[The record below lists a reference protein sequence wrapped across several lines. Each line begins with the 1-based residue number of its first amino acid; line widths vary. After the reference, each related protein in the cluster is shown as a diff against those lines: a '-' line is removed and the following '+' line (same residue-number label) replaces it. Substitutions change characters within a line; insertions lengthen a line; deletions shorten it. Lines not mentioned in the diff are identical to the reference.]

1 MARIRR
7 QLEGREVKLATLKRG
22 GRDGRLVVVSRDL
35 AHCQLV
41 PGIAPTLQ
49 AALDDWA
56 SIAPKLS
63 ERAAALEHSVGHSD
77 VMPFDPAQCAAPLPR
92 AYHWVDGSA
101 YVNHVE
107 LVRKARGADMP
118 ASFWTDPLVYQG
130 GSDDLLGARDD
141 APFGDAAWGIDLE
154 AEVAVITDDVPMAT
168 RVDDA
173 GAHVKLVTLV
183 NDWSLRALIPGELA
197 KGFGFYQSKPAT
209 AFAPVAVTPDELG
222 DAWRDCKVHLPL
234 VSRINGQEFGRPDA
248 GTDMTFSF
256 AQLIA
261 HVTKTRRL
269 GAGAIVGSG
278 TVSNYDRSRGSSCI
292 AERRTL
298 EQLEHGAPRTPFLQ
312 FGDRVSIEMFD
323 AAGASIFGALDN
335 RVVGREVS

>member
-1 MARIRR
+1 M
-7 QLEGREVKLATLKRG
+7 KLASLRRG
-22 GRDGRLVVVSRDL
+22 DRDGRLVIVNR
-35 AHCQLV
+35 AMTHCQLV

-56 SIAPKLS
+56 ASEPRLA
-63 ERAAALEHSVGHSD
+63 ERAAALERNSAQSD

-107 LVRKARGADMP
+107 LVRKARGAGMP

-130 GSDDLLGARDD
+130 GSDDLLGPRDD
-141 APFGDAAWGIDLE
+141 APFGDPAWGIDLE
-154 AEVAVITDDVPMAT
+154 AEVAVVTDDVPMAT
-168 RVDDA
+168 SAADA
-173 GAHVKLVTLV
+173 TAHIKLVMLV
-183 NDWSLRALIPGELA
+183 NDWSLRGLIPGELA

-209 AFAPVAVTPDELG
+209 AFSPVAVTPDELG
-222 DAWRDCKVHLPL
+222 EAWRDSKVHLPL

-278 TVSNYDRSRGSSCI
+278 TVSNYDRSRGSSCL

-298 EQLEHGAPRTPFLQ
+298 EQLESGSPRTPFLQ

-323 AAGASIFGALDN
+323 ARGKSIFGALDN
-335 RVVGREVS
+335 RVVKQWRLPRGAAPGPA

>member
-1 MARIRR
+1 MSIAGRAPS
-7 QLEGREVKLATLKRG
+7 EGHAVKLASLRRG
-22 GRDGRLVVVSRDL
+22 GRDGRLVVVNRGL
-35 AHCQLV
+35 THCQLV

-56 SIAPKLS
+56 ALAPKLA
-63 ERAAALEHSVGHSD
+63 ERAAALEHNASGAD
-77 VMPFDPAQCAAPLPR
+77 VLPFDPAQCAAPLPR

-107 LVRKARGADMP
+107 LVRKARGAEMP

-130 GSDDLLGARDD
+130 GSDDLLGPRDD
-141 APFGDAAWGIDLE
+141 VPFGDTEWGIDLE
-154 AEVAVITDDVPMAT
+154 AEVAVVTDDVPMAT
-168 RVDDA
+168 SVADA
-173 GAHVKLVTLV
+173 AGHIKLLMLV
-183 NDWSLRALIPGELA
+183 NDWSLRGLIPGELA

-209 AFAPVAVTPDELG
+209 AFSPVAVTPDELG
-222 DAWRDCKVHLPL
+222 PAWRDSKVHLPL
-234 VSRINGQEFGRPDA
+234 VSRINGQDFGRPDA

-278 TVSNYDRSRGSSCI
+278 TVSNYDRSRGASCL
-292 AERRTL
+292 AEKRTL
-298 EQLEHGAPRTPFLQ
+298 EQLEYGAPRTPFLQ
-312 FGDRVSIEMFD
+312 FGDRVTIEMTD
-323 AAGASIFGALDN
+323 AGGRSIFGALDN
-335 RVVGREVS
+335 RVVRQ